1 MEISPTA
8 RALRMLEALQD
19 SPGVT
24 AERLARRLG
33 TSERAVRRYATLLRE
48 AGIPVESTSGR
59 YGGYRLGRGTRL
71 PPVLLSAAEAL
82 GLVMAVLEGR
92 PNAGQGDVTGDP
104 VASAIAKLVRL
115 LPAQVAESVTA
126 IRQVTTAN
134 AGDAAVPP
142 PDPHVTAALVQASDA
157 GRRVRVT
164 YLLPEPREMDVDPW
178 AVSVRRGRWYLL
190 CWSHTRDA
198 QRVLRVDRVRD
209 VRVLDERFERPAGL
223 DPVAAVEA
231 HLSTG
236 WRYEVEVLVDAPLAD
251 VERWVPRNL
260 GRLEAVSP
268 RRTRLTGTTDEPRW
282 YAWHLVG
289 LDAPYR
295 IVSPPELREE
305 ARTLGRRLTRAA
317 TEPRTARPGPTP

>member
-1 MEISPTA
+1 M
-8 RALRMLEALQD
+8 
-19 SPGVT
+19 
-24 AERLARRLG
+24 
-33 TSERAVRRYATLLRE
+33 
-48 AGIPVESTSGR
+48 
-59 YGGYRLGRGTRL
+59 
-71 PPVLLSAAEAL
+71 
-82 GLVMAVLEGR
+82 
-92 PNAGQGDVTGDP
+92 
-104 VASAIAKLVRL
+104 
-115 LPAQVAESVTA
+115 TA

-295 IVSPPELREE
+295 IVSPPEP
-305 ARTLGRRLTRAA
+305 ARGGPHPRAPPHPRRHRAAHRPPRPDALTRVSPTTPRSRRRTPAGTARRPAPTAPGRRAAPRRSPAPSPRRAPAA
-317 TEPRTARPGPTP
+317 TSRRRR

>member
-104 VASAIAKLVRL
+104 VASAIAKPGA
-115 LPAQVAESVTA
+115 PAAGAGRGVGDGDP
-126 IRQVTTAN
+126 
-134 AGDAAVPP
+134 AGD
-142 PDPHVTAALVQASDA
+142 D
-157 GRRVRVT
+157 GERR
-164 YLLPEPREMDVDPW
+164 
-178 AVSVRRGRWYLL
+178 
-190 CWSHTRDA
+190 
-198 QRVLRVDRVRD
+198 
-209 VRVLDERFERPAGL
+209 
-223 DPVAAVEA
+223 
-231 HLSTG
+231 
-236 WRYEVEVLVDAPLAD
+236 
-251 VERWVPRNL
+251 
-260 GRLEAVSP
+260 
-268 RRTRLTGTTDEPRW
+268 
-282 YAWHLVG
+282 
-289 LDAPYR
+289 
-295 IVSPPELREE
+295 
-305 ARTLGRRLTRAA
+305 
-317 TEPRTARPGPTP
+317 